1 MPLDNGAL
9 LIDDSYNANPGS
21 VAAAIDSL
29 AAACAL
35 DKRQSV
41 LVLGDMAEL
50 GETAEVLHAQ
60 IGSAAKTQG
69 IDALYTCGR
78 LSAATSAA
86 FGPQA
91 RHFNTRDELILAL
104 KQNSAANQRILVKGS
119 RSSRMDE
126 IVNALVL
133 HFGLKENTDAA

>member
-1 MPLDNGAL
+1 
-9 LIDDSYNANPGS
+9 
-21 VAAAIDSL
+21 
-29 AAACAL
+29 
-35 DKRQSV
+35 
-41 LVLGDMAEL
+41 L
-50 GETAEVLHAQ
+50 GESAEALHAR

-78 LSAATSAA
+78 LSAAASSA

-91 RHFNTRDELILAL
+91 RHFNTRDELIIAL
-104 KQNSAANQRILVKGS
+104 KQNIAANQRVLVKGS

-126 IVNALVL
+126 VVKALTL